1 MMLTAFGLRRTRP
14 LRLRKCS
21 CCLTGKKHEAL
32 QPKRSEV
39 WLADLGLAAK
49 VRPVLVI
56 SVAYADA
63 DYALVCVIPRTASAR
78 GSQFEVGVEVPWL
91 QPGAYSLQGMLA
103 VPAAKFLRKLGALDA
118 KQMQEIES
126 ALKRWLGI

>member
-1 MMLTAFGLRRTRP
+1 MMLTAFGLRRTKL

-21 CCLTGKKHEAL
+21 RCLIGQKGEMMKPE
-32 QPKRSEV
+32 RGEV

-56 SVAYADA
+56 SVRYADA

-78 GSQFEVGVEVPWL
+78 GSQFEVGIKVPWL
-91 QPGAYSLQGMLA
+91 QAGAFNLQGMLA

-118 KQMQEIES
+118 KQMPEIER